1 MVHLCNQIITITC
14 ISSNTLMSPFGMTL
28 WCILGFVEFLRK
40 LRVVVKSSWSIV
52 NHRKNK
58 QCSHD
63 LNHLKA
69 KHTVYFT
76 KVKDSRLKVAWSAAV
91 KVKQLR
97 SRNKSTCRNGPGPG
111 GMQSV
116 TCKWRASIESGWR
129 SCWSALETTCWL
141 IEKQTKEGGPL
152 AG

>member
-1 MVHLCNQIITITC
+1 
-14 ISSNTLMSPFGMTL
+14 MSPFGMTL
-28 WCILGFVEFLRK
+28 WYILGFVEFSRK

-52 NHRKNK
+52 NHLKNK

-111 GMQSV
+111 G
-116 TCKWRASIESGWR
+116 CKALPANEGRPLRAG
-129 SCWSALETTCWL
+129 
-141 IEKQTKEGGPL
+141 EGHADPL
-152 AG
+152 